1 MPKYDVWFT
10 VRAPS
15 GRTGLMETVSA
26 KNKDAVSSEIR
37 KTWYGELPEIKQVK
51 THKAKKG

>member
-10 VRAPS
+10 VRAPG

-26 KNKDAVSSEIR
+26 PNKDA
-37 KTWYGELPEIKQVK
+37 
-51 THKAKKG
+51 AKKRFKSLYPSQTLSHIERHSILRG

>member
-10 VRAPS
+10 VRAPG

-26 KNKDAVSSEIR
+26 PNKDAAKYEIR
-37 KTWYGELPEIKQVK
+37 KIWYGEAVEVMQVK
-51 THKAKKG
+51 GHKVKK

>member
-10 VRAPS
+10 VRAPG

-26 KNKDAVSSEIR
+26 PNKDAAKSEIR
-37 KTWYGELPEIKQVK
+37 KTWYGEAVEVKQVK
-51 THKAKKG
+51 GHKVKK

>member
-10 VRAPS
+10 VRALG

-26 KNKDAVSSEIR
+26 PNKDAAKTAIR
-37 KTWYGELPEIKQVK
+37 RTWYGEAVEVKQVK
-51 THKAKKG
+51 GHKVKK